1 MRTRTA
7 YHGAAEGRAERP
19 ASTSARVLCIVFG
32 NAEITPSGEDPS
44 ARRGFAVNQT
54 RRQLPALALIL
65 LVALALRLSWIA
77 FVHPDPTDGRFD
89 DTAWYRVSAHFFAN
103 GDGYVNPFTGTP
115 TAGWPPGYPVF
126 LGSIFGLFGEGLAQ
140 TYILNAVLS
149 GLTVLVVYA
158 IGLILFDRRTA
169 LVSAA
174 AMAVWPGQIYFTSL
188 TLSEPLFT
196 LLFSL
201 AMLLM
206 LLATRVDRGKGAI
219 VLMFGIV
226 TGLAVLTRGQA
237 LLLLPLA
244 FIVWGLAEH
253 RWRPAVGWV
262 MLAAFV
268 VGVMLAPW
276 VARNQR
282 QLGSPVL
289 LATNFGVNV
298 WIGNHDNATGRRNIP
313 EPEAPQPSRLGV
325 TQPQFE
331 VKADNL
337 ALRKGLDYMR
347 SHPAREL
354 QLTLTKV
361 RAMYESDAT
370 ALDWNSRYRPGFY
383 ASPAAEDW
391 LRAAANGFWFAAIAL
406 SGVGL
411 ISTRARLGGVVGL
424 LPLLVLVWTGTHL
437 LFFGDARFH
446 YPIVFAIAL
455 LGARGLV
462 VLFEALRRPEPNL
475 RRGYATA

>member
-1 MRTRTA
+1 MNPIRR
-7 YHGAAEGRAERP
+7 RI
-19 ASTSARVLCIVFG
+19 SAIG
-32 NAEITPSGEDPS
+32 
-44 ARRGFAVNQT
+44 
-54 RRQLPALALIL
+54 LIL
-65 LVALALRLSWIA
+65 LVTLVLRLSWIA

-89 DTAWYRVSAHFFAN
+89 DTAWYRVSAHYFAN

-126 LGSIFGLFGEGLAQ
+126 LGWIFSLFGEGLAQ
-140 TYILNAVLS
+140 TYLLNAVLS
-149 GLTVLVVYA
+149 ALTVLIVYG

-169 LVSAA
+169 LVGAA

-188 TLSEPLFT
+188 TLSEPLFSF
-196 LLFSL
+196 LFSL
-201 AMLLM
+201 AVLLM
-206 LLATRVDRGKGAI
+206 LLATRVERGKAAV

-226 TGLAVLTRGQA
+226 TALAVLTRGQA

-244 FIVWGLAEH
+244 FIVWALAEQ
-253 RWRPAVGWV
+253 RWRPALAWV
-262 MLAAFV
+262 MLATV
-268 VGVMLAPW
+268 IVGVTLAPW

-289 LATNFGVNV
+289 LATNFGVNI
-298 WIGNHDNATGRRNIP
+298 WIGNHDDATGRQSIP
-313 EPEAPQPSRLGV
+313 ESEAPQPSHQGV
-325 TQPQFE
+325 TQPEFE

-354 QLTLTKV
+354 QLALTKV

-370 ALDWNSRYRPGFY
+370 ALDWNSGYRHDFY
-383 ASPAAEDW
+383 ASRSVEDW

-411 ISTRARLGGVVGL
+411 ISSRARLTGVLAL
-424 LPLLVLVWTGTHL
+424 LPLLVLLWTATHV

-446 YPIVFAIAL
+446 YPVVFAISL

-462 VLFEALRRPEPNL
+462 VLFEALRRPEASLN
-475 RRGYATA
+475 RGYATA